1 MKDADTYSVK
11 LPDDTQSSARLKV
24 LETPIKILSPLTL
37 EPSEP
42 ILGNEFTLSITLS
55 RDVKNNAKWLKA
67 GKDLATKRDAR
78 ISIKQEPDTEKQ
90 GVKYFITIRDAK
102 SEDEG
107 TYRFEVEPNNIS
119 ESKIVKLTEPKIL
132 IVKCD
137 EKLTGKIGSPIT
149 LTCEVN
155 LPQGQV
161 VWYHEGIKLT
171 SSDSTPLKSTGLTVK
186 NTDVIRTL
194 TINSLKKDQL
204 GSYTVKTKDDKREIQ
219 LVEST
224 DDDQFKVLE
233 HPPKLLDLDQGD
245 ELILTIVTNRKCPIE
260 FSKENK
266 PLKTTEKFDKDQSRY
281 TVTFSISKVD
291 FPDQGFY
298 KCILPG
304 TKYEYQTEIL
314 VHDPYQRQKTDVLEG
329 ELPLLFIKKLEDQKV
344 KENDSVVLECQFNR
358 APNSPPI
365 WTRDGKELIP
375 NENLQI
381 QLDDTRLQLKIVK
394 ASIAD
399 QAEYTLN
406 VENLRGHAFLDV
418 VSNQSSFSRRFFFV
432 RCFFFQLSDR
442 VRFTDK
448 LVDTIVKVG
457 SDIVLE
463 CKLSHPDTPI
473 TWKRDGKPLDGK
485 FTQVDG
491 HLHTLRIPSAQL
503 DHSGKYSAHY
513 SDDVET
519 SCTVS
524 VQTEPVFARELPP
537 EIRLKVG
544 ANLLLDVETT
554 RPNKTVQWYRNG
566 KLIPRTG
573 DNRHRLVDEKY
584 GHALK
589 LAKVTEQD
597 DDDTLFECECDQ
609 VRTKCRVYVQ
619 TEPLVFSKEL
629 KDINYNLDDRL
640 IFVVRMNKRPSD
652 NARWLLNGQPIQP
665 SNRIEILYDDREHE
679 AKLIIKN
686 ADENDQGQYTYDAIE
701 ARTSCTATLKVVP
714 LEFLQELR
722 NRSVKQ
728 DQPVQFECEVNKIPS
743 QVVWMLNGQVI
754 EDDGDRFELLTS
766 TSRKK
771 FTLKINRAQ
780 LNDAGNVTV
789 KIDDQIQSTATLEV
803 KGE

>member
-1 MKDADTYSVK
+1 MK

-42 ILGNEFTLSITLS
+42 ILGSEFTLSITLS
-55 RDVKNNAKWLKA
+55 RDVKNNAKWVKG
-67 GKDLATKRDAR
+67 GKDLSTKRDAR

-102 SEDEG
+102 PEDEG

-137 EKLTGKIGSPIT
+137 DKLTGKIGSPVT

-194 TINSLKKDQL
+194 TINSLKKDHF

-219 LVEST
+219 IVEST
-224 DDDQFKVLE
+224 DDDQLKVLE

-245 ELILTIVTNRKCPIE
+245 ELILSIVTNRKCPIE
-260 FSKENK
+260 FSKDNK
-266 PLKTTEKFDKDQSRY
+266 PLKITEKFDKDQSRY
-281 TVTFSISKVD
+281 TVTFTIPKVD

-298 KCILPG
+298 KSILPG

-314 VHDPYQRQKTDVLEG
+314 VHDPYQRQKTDVLES

-344 KENDSVVLECQFNR
+344 KENETIILECQFNR
-358 APNSPPI
+358 APKSPPV
-365 WTRDGKELIP
+365 WTIDGKDLIP

-381 QLDDTRLQLKIVK
+381 DLDDTRLQLKIVK
-394 ASIAD
+394 ASIND
-399 QAEYTLN
+399 HAEYTLN
-406 VENLRGHAFLDV
+406 VENLRGHAFIDV
-418 VSNQSSFSRRFFFV
+418 
-432 RCFFFQLSDR
+432 LSDR
-442 VRFTDK
+442 VRFTEK

-463 CKLSHPDTPI
+463 CKLSHPNTPI
-473 TWKRDGKPLDGK
+473 TWKRDGQVLDSK
-485 FTQVDG
+485 LAQIDG
-491 HLHTLRIPSAQL
+491 NVHTLRIPSAQL

-513 SDDVET
+513 NEEIET

-544 ANLLLDVETT
+544 TNLLLDVETT

-573 DNRHRLVDEKY
+573 DSRHRLVDEKY
-584 GHALK
+584 AHALK

-629 KDINYNLDDRL
+629 KDINYNLNDRL
-640 IFVVRMNKRPSD
+640 TFVVRMNKRPSD
-652 NARWLLNGQPIQP
+652 NARWLLNGQPIQR
-665 SNRIEILYDDREHE
+665 SDRIEILYDDKEHE
-679 AKLIIKN
+679 AKLIVNN
-686 ADENDQGQYTYDAIE
+686 ADENDQGKYTYDAVE
-701 ARTSCTATLKVVP
+701 AQTSCKATVKITP
-714 LEFLQELR
+714 IEFLQELR

-728 DQPVQFECEVNKIPS
+728 DQPVQFECELNKIPTK
-743 QVVWMLNGQVI
+743 VVWMLNGQVI

-780 LNDAGNVTV
+780 LTDAGEVTV

-803 KGE
+803 KGMEENERYWMGILCFFF